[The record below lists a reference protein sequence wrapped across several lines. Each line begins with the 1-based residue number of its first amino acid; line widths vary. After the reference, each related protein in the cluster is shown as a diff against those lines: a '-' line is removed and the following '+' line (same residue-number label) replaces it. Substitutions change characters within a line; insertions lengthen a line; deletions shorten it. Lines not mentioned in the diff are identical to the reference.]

1 MTSINSTNVVHEYF
15 SPFNFSTHA
24 GYTGTLHSEV
34 DGNSYF
40 TKQNT
45 WKTKNSYVLAIL
57 NIQQP
62 KCTASPLLLSLQFR
76 CVYYMGDIPMQS
88 VKQFVEIR
96 HCSKAWL
103 YPGLVSFSGLHLQLL
118 SLAVWK
124 AGCEG
129 LGTRL
134 TLDPSIKAWRGVWG
148 ALPQSRLFCFVTL
161 RQKSASVH
169 GPGVRVGVVFSPLAS
184 PPCLHPCGVSTE
196 HLMYNIGW
204 VEMEEDSCV
213 GLASR

>member
-76 CVYYMGDIPMQS
+76 RVYYMGDIPMQG

-96 HCSKAWL
+96 IPCPTGRCTWHSSGGSA
-103 YPGLVSFSGLHLQLL
+103 PGLRPWF
-118 SLAVWK
+118 ATP
-124 AGCEG
+124 
-129 LGTRL
+129 LG
-134 TLDPSIKAWRGVWG
+134 
-148 ALPQSRLFCFVTL
+148 PQSYRITENVAG
-161 RQKSASVH
+161 K
-169 GPGVRVGVVFSPLAS
+169 
-184 PPCLHPCGVSTE
+184 CGC
-196 HLMYNIGW
+196 HCPW
-204 VEMEEDSCV
+204 P
-213 GLASR
+213 